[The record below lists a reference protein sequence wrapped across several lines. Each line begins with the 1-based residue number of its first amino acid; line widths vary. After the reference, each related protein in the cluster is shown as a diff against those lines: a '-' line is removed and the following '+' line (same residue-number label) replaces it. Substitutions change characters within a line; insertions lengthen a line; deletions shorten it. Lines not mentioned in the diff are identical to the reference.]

1 MPKIDEQI
9 AVVARKI
16 EQNRNRL
23 KDLRGRVTKQNRKDD
38 ARRKLLYGAAY
49 LAALPS
55 LSTDAQKRSLER
67 IEACITRPKDRE
79 FLGLRPLETGEPEAS
94 GTEAEE
100 APEADP
106 SAESAED
113 GEQDEK
119 DQA

>member
-23 KDLRGRVTKQNRKDD
+23 KDLKGRATKQDRKDD

-67 IEACITRPKDRE
+67 VEACITRPKDRE
-79 FLGLRPLETGEPEAS
+79 FLGLEPLKDTNSHSKISKDADKAVTADLPFAS
-94 GTEAEE
+94 SPTSE
-100 APEADP
+100 
-106 SAESAED
+106 
-113 GEQDEK
+113 
-119 DQA
+119 